1 MNRGDIWRVD
11 LNPTWGREQQGVRSV
26 LILSPREFNRL
37 GAPLCAPISPLSRG
51 ASFARA
57 EGYTVP
63 LKGKGIKTDGV
74 VLCHQIRVLDIATR
88 KGKFVETAPDAILNE
103 VMAKV
108 ATLIE

>member
-37 GAPLCAPISPLSRG
+37 GTPLCAPISPMSLG
-51 ASFARA
+51 GSFARA

-63 LKGKGIKTDGV
+63 LKGIKTDGV
-74 VLCHQIRVLDIATR
+74 VLCHQIRVLDIVTR
-88 KGKFVETAPDAILNE
+88 KGEFVETAPDAIINE